1 LIRNIIKYLLFLSIG
16 VVLFYLASL
25 DITRG
30 SLVVESTA
38 ATFEVGSGLETNKE
52 GLRRI
57 ELSAEKGSLYQISSN
72 GAVVVEGELT
82 RKVTSVFLKEGQY
95 QLQSQA
101 NEGASVVLNGI
112 NRTQA
117 LKDDMS
123 KASIPGI
130 VLSFVLGYLAIVSRG
145 LRWIVLL
152 EPLGYRPSNWRSVH
166 AVAFAYFA
174 NTFVPR
180 SGELARCA
188 ALNQTEDIPVDKLF
202 GTVISERV
210 VDFVMLFLFMSVAVL
225 GNLDAFSRLLIS
237 AGGGEAA
244 AGSNKLMIVG
254 IIGISIL
261 LLLFIFRKRIIQTA
275 LFKKAKEFLK
285 GVGEGLKSVL
295 KMRRKG
301 AFIFHTIF
309 IWSMYFAMA
318 YAIFKSM
325 EGSSHLTTLEALF
338 IMVAGGFG
346 MVLPAP
352 GGIGAYHWTVKLAFI
367 ALGLSGAIGFTVA
380 NVMWL
385 TQTAMIIITGGFGY
399 LALMFYRIRKD
410 RKIAQ
415 DV

>member
-1 LIRNIIKYLLFLSIG
+1 
-16 VVLFYLASL
+16 
-25 DITRG
+25 
-30 SLVVESTA
+30 
-38 ATFEVGSGLETNKE
+38 
-52 GLRRI
+52 
-57 ELSAEKGSLYQISSN
+57 
-72 GAVVVEGELT
+72 
-82 RKVTSVFLKEGQY
+82 
-95 QLQSQA
+95 
-101 NEGASVVLNGI
+101 
-112 NRTQA
+112 
-117 LKDDMS
+117 
-123 KASIPGI
+123 
-130 VLSFVLGYLAIVSRG
+130 
-145 LRWIVLL
+145 
-152 EPLGYRPSNWRSVH
+152 
-166 AVAFAYFA
+166 
-174 NTFVPR
+174 
-180 SGELARCA
+180 
-188 ALNQTEDIPVDKLF
+188 
-202 GTVISERV
+202 
-210 VDFVMLFLFMSVAVL
+210 MSVAVL